1 MKQRCRIG
9 WSRAIPC
16 LIWSAIAGTG
26 VIAEAAIG
34 DGGER
39 TAVVMLFDGFAPRYI
54 ERFPTPTFDRLQREG
69 AWTHRMDPAFPTVS
83 LINGVTISTGCWPAN
98 HGIVSNVFLDPERG
112 RYDHSSDSDW
122 LTGCEHM
129 HQAAERQGVQTAVL
143 GWYGHHSATQGAQ
156 SSYVPPGE
164 TRFEDFPDDKGRG
177 DQLVALIARPPHER
191 PRLILAYFRGPDRA
205 GHFDGM
211 DAQSTRAAVAEADAI
226 VGRVLGSIDAQP
238 DADRIQMIVT
248 TDHGMVPAER
258 LVNIARILRR
268 HDVPAR
274 AISSGTTSFLYFDD
288 PSAVAPAFEK
298 LSEYTEFDVVR
309 RDAQPPDWQLGT
321 GPRVGDLVVSAH
333 PPYFIEDAS
342 RWPFFLRWLGTVGP
356 DFLDTRGALKA
367 THGYPTGTPGVE
379 GILYA
384 RGSAFAAGREVGR
397 VRAIDIHPTVMEVL
411 DLQPGHPVDGAT
423 AADLLAEAVR

>member
-1 MKQRCRIG
+1 
-9 WSRAIPC
+9 
-16 LIWSAIAGTG
+16 
-26 VIAEAAIG
+26 
-34 DGGER
+34 
-39 TAVVMLFDGFAPRYI
+39 
-54 ERFPTPTFDRLQREG
+54 
-69 AWTHRMDPAFPTVS
+69 
-83 LINGVTISTGCWPAN
+83 
-98 HGIVSNVFLDPERG
+98 
-112 RYDHSSDSDW
+112 
-122 LTGCEHM
+122 
-129 HQAAERQGVQTAVL
+129 
-143 GWYGHHSATQGAQ
+143 
-156 SSYVPPGE
+156 
-164 TRFEDFPDDKGRG
+164 
-177 DQLVALIARPPHER
+177 
-191 PRLILAYFRGPDRA
+191 
-205 GHFDGM
+205 
-211 DAQSTRAAVAEADAI
+211 
-226 VGRVLGSIDAQP
+226 
-238 DADRIQMIVT
+238 
-248 TDHGMVPAER
+248 MVPAER

-309 RDAQPPDWQLGT
+309 RDAQPPGWQLGT

-356 DFLDTRGALKA
+356 DFLDARGALKA

-411 DLQPGHPVDGAT
+411 DLQPGHPIDGAS
-423 AADLLAEAVR
+423 AADLLAQGVR